1 MELTHKTT
9 LSGKYL
15 QLNDTRIEHYLIDLT
30 RLWLRSASFEDRY
43 PLYITREEAEIM
55 AAIFL
60 HFAQTGE
67 LLNDV
72 DTPAE
77 ST

>member
-1 MELTHKTT
+1 MNLTHKTT
-9 LSGKYL
+9 LSGAYL
-15 QLNDTRIEHYLIDLT
+15 QLNDTRVEHYLIDLT
-30 RLWLRSASFEDRY
+30 RLWLRSANIEDRY
-43 PLYITREEAEIM
+43 PIYITREEAEIM
-55 AAIFL
+55 AVIFL

-67 LLNDV
+67 LLTDV